1 MKDLYQIRLNYWDMR
16 NANMNIN
23 EIAQI
28 INNNGGRLYYVG
40 GCVRDRLMNIPSKD
54 IDCCLVGMTSEKFV
68 ELFPNAFRRGSFFP
82 VFDLNGY
89 EIALARKEE
98 KVSEGHQGFNTFTEN
113 VSLEEDL
120 IRRDITINSIAID
133 ILTGEV
139 IDPFNG
145 QEDIKNSI
153 LRATSEHFIEDPLR
167 VYRVAQF
174 ASRLSF
180 SIDKDTLI
188 LMKSMKDELNTI
200 SVERVFEELK
210 KALYSSKPSVFF
222 DVLRYTDLLDIHFKE
237 INDLIGVIQPIEY
250 HPEGDA
256 YNHSMI
262 VMDKVAEITDDI
274 KVRWAALLHDLG
286 KGITPKEILPH
297 HYQHDINGVE
307 VVRNL
312 CNRLKLPKE
321 WTKLAVAVAKEHMRA
336 GLYDNMKIP
345 KKVAFL
351 EKNYKYLNELEL
363 IAQVDSKKS
372 NLQFAEIGKKMI
384 EQVNGN
390 IFTLPNNET
399 AKEIL
404 HNKRI
409 EWFKREDA

>member
-1 MKDLYQIRLNYWDMR
+1 MERVL
-16 NANMNIN
+16 
-23 EIAQI
+23 
-28 INNNGGRLYYVG
+28 
-40 GCVRDRLMNIPSKD
+40 
-54 IDCCLVGMTSEKFV
+54 LV
-68 ELFPNAFRRGSFFP
+68 N
-82 VFDLNGY
+82 
-89 EIALARKEE
+89 
-98 KVSEGHQGFNTFTEN
+98 
-113 VSLEEDL
+113 
-120 IRRDITINSIAID
+120 
-133 ILTGEV
+133 ILTEV
-139 IDPFNG
+139 I
-145 QEDIKNSI
+145 KK
-153 LRATSEHFIEDPLR
+153 R
-167 VYRVAQF
+167 VEKKMAKY
-174 ASRLSF
+174 
-180 SIDKDTLI
+180 
-188 LMKSMKDELNTI
+188 DEFGRPIYETA
-200 SVERVFEELK
+200 EEYN
-210 KALYSSKPSVFF
+210 KAHRTESST
-222 DVLRYTDLLDIHFKE
+222 YTYDS
-237 INDLIGVIQPIEY
+237 
-250 HPEGDA
+250 PEGDA